1 MHKSLRGRW
10 ECALTP
16 SAALGR
22 GILFRGSLRVAA
34 TTNIDWEGV
43 RDRIPVLVVR
53 HNFSTCYFVE
63 NAQALVCSNIFLYA
77 STYSKLMKSNSSAN
91 NVLSKCGIQHRD
103 INSNMNVQSVV
114 HRRLGQV
121 HLLARLC
128 PAVAALRHSPVVPGQ
143 GVCRRRR
150 GLLHLPGPSL

>member
-1 MHKSLRGRW
+1 M
-10 ECALTP
+10 P

-77 STYSKLMKSNSSAN
+77 STYSKHMKSNPSAN
-91 NVLSKCGIQHRD
+91 NVLSKCGTQHRD
-103 INSNMNVQSVV
+103 ININMNVQYKQ
-114 HRRLGQV
+114 RQV
-121 HLLARLC
+121 KHPGDMIRSTNHGYVQSSAN
-128 PAVAALRHSPVVPGQ
+128 PVK
-143 GVCRRRR
+143 
-150 GLLHLPGPSL
+150 